1 MKNSPLL
8 KICALILFA
17 LITGQ
22 ANSQKSEE
30 KIDAIMQ
37 SYYAADE
44 PGGALLIAKDGD
56 IVFEKAYGMAN
67 LELNVPM
74 EEHMVFEIGSITK
87 QFTAVAI
94 LMLMEEGKLSLDDD
108 ITKFI
113 EDYPKHGHH
122 ISIHHLLTH
131 TSGIKSYTSLNRWM
145 EDVRKDYEPLQFI
158 DYFKNEPMDFAPGEK
173 FLYNNSAYFILGYV
187 IEKASGM
194 SYEEF
199 LETRIFQPLGMENS
213 YYGSQLEL
221 IPNRAYGYQGGDGF
235 KNAQYVSLTQPYAAG
250 SIMSTVEDMYKW
262 QEALKDKTL
271 ISGESL
277 QKAHTNYSLNNG
289 EKIDYGYGWM
299 IREIQDSRSIE
310 HGGGIFGYT
319 CNGIWLPEE
328 DIYVILLTNRD
339 DVAPGIPST
348 RIAAVVKGDPYP
360 IEKERI
366 ELDADYLKS
375 LTGVYDF
382 EDGTSRYLIY
392 KNGKLKSK
400 REGGGT
406 FEIYPVAKDQF
417 VFVNSLSSYSINK
430 KGKNEVQLIFNSREE
445 QTAGTKT
452 NREIPKK
459 KEVEV
464 APETLEKYTG
474 SYEIQANFKIHISL
488 DNGQLM
494 AQATG
499 QGKFPVYPES
509 STLFYYEVVPAKI
522 EFFVGDANA
531 EDHLILYQGG
541 QEIKGVKK

>member
-1 MKNSPLL
+1 MKNLPLL
-8 KICALILFA
+8 KITAFVLSVFISFQS
-17 LITGQ
+17 Q
-22 ANSQKSEE
+22 AQISEK
-30 KIDAIMQ
+30 KIDAIME
-37 SYYAADE
+37 SYYAPDE
-44 PGGALLIAKDGD
+44 PGGVLLIAKEGD

-67 LELNVPM
+67 LELKVPM

-87 QFTAVAI
+87 QFTAVSI

-113 EDYPKHGHH
+113 EDYPTHGHH

-131 TSGIKSYTSLNRWM
+131 TSGIKSYTSLERWM
-145 EDVRKDYEPLQFI
+145 SDVRKDYEPLQMI

-199 LETRIFQPLGMENS
+199 LETRIFQPLDMENS

-250 SIMSTVEDMYKW
+250 SIMSTVEDMHKW
-262 QEALKDKTL
+262 QEALKNNTL
-271 ISGESL
+271 ISEESL

-299 IREIQDSRSIE
+299 INEIQGSRSIE

-319 CNGIWLPEE
+319 CNGIWMPEE
-328 DIYVILLTNRD
+328 DIYIILLTNRD
-339 DVAPGIPST
+339 DVAPGTPST

-366 ELDADYLKS
+366 ELDEDYLKS
-375 LTGVYDF
+375 LSGVYDF
-382 EDGTSRYLIY
+382 EDGTTRYLIY
-392 KNGKLKSK
+392 EDGKLKSK

-417 VFVNSLSSYSINK
+417 VFANSLASYTIRK
-430 KGKNEVQLIFNSREE
+430 KGKNEFQLIFHSRGD
-445 QTAGTKT
+445 QTVGTKT
-452 NREIPKK
+452 NRKIPKK
-459 KEVEV
+459 NEVKV
-464 APETLEKYTG
+464 ATEILQKYTG

-488 DNGQLM
+488 EGDQLM

-499 QGKFPVYPES
+499 QGKFPIYPES
-509 STLFYYEVVPAKI
+509 PTLFYYEVVAAKI
-522 EFFVGDANA
+522 EFFVGNPEE
-531 EDHLILYQGG
+531 EDYLILYQGG